1 MIEQLLAHVPVST
14 AAKTAV
20 LQRFQEPHRRYHNL
34 DHVLEMWNWHTLYGQ
49 TSDVDAQIVS
59 SFCLYHDA
67 FYDPQAKDNERLSA
81 NLWLE
86 DSLDADITVR
96 NLVDEAI
103 IASADHFQARQWHGT
118 CSINWC
124 LHLDLLRLGTPE
136 DAFTQHG
143 LDIRAEYSH
152 LNDQQ
157 WIKASAEFRAKA
169 MAQPT
174 IFQFAELAAFE
185 AQARSNLANALVRDW
200 QLLGYV
206 KV

>member
-1 MIEQLLAHVPVST
+1 MIDQLLANVPVST

-20 LQRFQEPHRRYHNL
+20 LHRLQEPHRQYHNL
-34 DHVLEMWNWHTLYGQ
+34 DHVIEMWHWHTAYGQ
-49 TSDVDAQIVS
+49 DSQVDAQIAA

-81 NLWLE
+81 DLWLE
-86 DSLDADITVR
+86 DSLDVDLTVR

-103 IASADHFQARQWHGT
+103 TASADHFQARRLHDL
-118 CSINWC
+118 CCINWC

-136 DAFTQHG
+136 DEFTRHG
-143 LDIRAEYSH
+143 NDIRAEYSH
-152 LNDQQ
+152 LSDQQ
-157 WIKASAEFRAKA
+157 WIKASAEFRAKV

-174 IFQFAELAAFE
+174 IFLFPELVSFE
-185 AQARSNLANALVRDW
+185 APARRNLANALVRDW

-206 KV
+206 QD